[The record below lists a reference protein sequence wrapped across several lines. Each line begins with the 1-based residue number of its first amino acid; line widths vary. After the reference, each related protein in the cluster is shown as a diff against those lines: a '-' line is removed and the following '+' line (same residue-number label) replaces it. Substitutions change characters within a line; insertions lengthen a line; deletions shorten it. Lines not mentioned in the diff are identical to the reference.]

1 MDLDAL
7 HAGHRRVSCSA
18 PVKPPR
24 YRPCGG
30 RETGARRFS
39 ALDRRVRCVTRTG
52 RTLRL
57 SRRSPVGR
65 QRQFVTIRCGRSV
78 PKLRRSS
85 VCTRERPL
93 PPSPTSS
100 TAGTKVKFQ
109 GRPVARRENCRRLR
123 GRRRRARPGAGCAPL
138 ARIDGG
144 GAGQRRRPP
153 DQAGRRLPPGP
164 GDCRRR
170 RRLAARRHA
179 CHPGRSRRRLR
190 TSANSYQA
198 LTQDADERCVTPG
211 TRLGMPVP
219 LAEAQRL

>member
-65 QRQFVTIRCGRSV
+65 QRQFVTIGCRRSV

-109 GRPVARRENCRRLR
+109 GRPVARRENCRRLLWVASSR
-123 GRRRRARPGAGCAPL
+123 PSKQAATTSAIDPGGKSRSQSRQSGWRKATVGKTVFETRAL
-138 ARIDGG
+138 G
-144 GAGQRRRPP
+144 GAADQAEAAPRPCNLSANQRRK
-153 DQAGRRLPPGP
+153 QGV
-164 GDCRRR
+164 
-170 RRLAARRHA
+170 
-179 CHPGRSRRRLR
+179 S
-190 TSANSYQA
+190 
-198 LTQDADERCVTPG
+198 E
-211 TRLGMPVP
+211 
-219 LAEAQRL
+219 